1 MKLIS
6 EFKAQLATLG
16 EIKRVWLTSFN
27 INIGFIETHLLPAV
41 LGMEEPPK
49 NRSEFERL
57 QFDLTRKKID
67 FRIYCD
73 KRLITQE
80 QHKRTS
86 ITILPVSVRQIAP
99 HLDAQNS
106 LFHPKVIYLE
116 DVHGNMILGA
126 GSANLTLSGWGRN
139 QEAVDFRRVSTN
151 KQYQQI
157 KSFFTLVDPNIVV
170 DDAFPVRRKFS
181 HDDPD
186 WDFIHSLSGKTLL
199 NALANGDT
207 IKKLSVWSPYL
218 AADLA
223 GFIGSLSHAFG
234 NPALKVDLVPDLAH
248 GQFLRTPGGEAVE
261 ALRQSGQLRLCKN
274 PLERDE
280 RSELTHAKIWLATG
294 KTSARL
300 AIGSWNFTAPGC
312 SSLTVGKQSSHWNIE
327 AGIVHS
333 VAPKTS
339 IVGEPLNK
347 DVGFAS
353 AVLLEEER
361 LPDFEQLPFDLQV
374 QFDWRSGK
382 YSVSGE
388 WFDGKPSEQYS
399 LRLPGLSQGVPLRW
413 RGKSLIA
420 LRDLVAEQPD
430 EVLTQ
435 HFYTVIRPGEADW
448 QGIIHEVGQAF
459 RRVNGFDT
467 LHDLLNSY
475 ISDVDPQDND
485 AVHLRETLRDGD
497 SAEDAPPEEKPQ
509 VQTSA
514 TSYFRLFYALEKRR
528 EQLETLNDDASLHYW
543 LFTCPGCLLEL
554 VEKVREHLAA
564 QPGTLFGWFM
574 ANEVQSLCQLA
585 KKRYRKKSL
594 AAHAWPKLVIDI
606 PPLPV
611 KGKQRQQYLDAI
623 KQRCGYE
630 A

>member
-6 EFKAQLATLG
+6 EFKAQLTTLG
-16 EIKRVWLTSFN
+16 KIKRVWLTSFN

-57 QFDLTRKKID
+57 QFDLSRKKID

-99 HLDAQNS
+99 RLDAQNS

-126 GSANLTLSGWGRN
+126 GSANLTLSGWARN

-157 KSFFTLVDPNIVV
+157 KSFFTRVDPNIDV
-170 DDAFPVRRKFS
+170 DEAFPVRRKFS
-181 HDDPD
+181 HDDTD

-199 NALANGDT
+199 KALANGDT

-234 NPALKVDLVPDLAH
+234 NPALRVDLVPDLAH
-248 GQFLRTPGGEAVE
+248 GRFLRTPGGQDVE

-274 PLERDE
+274 PMERDE
-280 RSELTHAKIWLATG
+280 RSELTHAKVWLATG
-294 KTSARL
+294 KTSATL

-312 SSLTVGKQSSHWNIE
+312 SSISTDEAHRNIE
-327 AGIVHS
+327 AGIVHRVS
-333 VAPKTS
+333 PKTK
-339 IVGEPLNK
+339 IVGAVLDDK
-347 DVGFAS
+347 AFDFAS
-353 AVLLEEER
+353 AELLEAEG
-361 LPDFEQLPFDLQV
+361 LQIPDQLPFDLQV

-382 YSVSGE
+382 YTVSGE
-388 WFDGKPSEQYS
+388 WFDGKSTAQYA
-399 LRLPGLSQGVPLRW
+399 LRLPGITQVIPLGW

-448 QGIIHEVGQAF
+448 QGVIHEVGQAF

-475 ISDVDPQDND
+475 ICDVDPQDND
-485 AVHLRETLRDGD
+485 AVQLRETLCDGD
-497 SAEDAPPEEKPQ
+497 SAEDALPEEKPP
-509 VQTSA
+509 VQTRA

-528 EQLETLNDDASLHYW
+528 EHLETLNDDASLHYW

-554 VEKVREHLAA
+554 VEKVRENLAA

-594 AAHAWPKLVIDI
+594 AAHAWPKLAIDI

-623 KQRCGYE
+623 KRRCGYE